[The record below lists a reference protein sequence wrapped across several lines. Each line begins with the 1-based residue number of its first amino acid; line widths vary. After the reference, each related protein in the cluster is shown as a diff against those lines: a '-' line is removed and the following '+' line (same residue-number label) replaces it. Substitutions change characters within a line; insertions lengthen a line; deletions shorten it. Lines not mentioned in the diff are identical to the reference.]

1 MIAILSP
8 SKTLDFTT
16 KISAP
21 QTQPIFLKEAEQ
33 QIKELRKLSS
43 PQIAKMMHISAKLA
57 ELNHQRYQDFH
68 TPFTLKNA
76 KQAIL
81 AFQGDV
87 YNDVEIENYTPEDFQ
102 FAQSHIRILS
112 GLYGLLKP
120 LDLIQ
125 PYRLEMK
132 YRTDFWK
139 DKITTALNDEFT
151 AQTNQYLV
159 NLASNEYSK
168 PINFKQLNAK
178 IIQID
183 FRENKEGKLKNVAL
197 YSKIARGTMANFII
211 KNKIDKPEGLKD
223 FTGRNYKFDKKI
235 STESN
240 FFFVR

>member
-8 SKTLDFTT
+8 SKTLDFIT
-16 KISAP
+16 KIPAP
-21 QTQPIFLKEAEQ
+21 HTQPFFLKEAAG
-33 QIKELRKLSS
+33 QIKDLKKLS
-43 PQIAKMMHISAKLA
+43 PEKIAKMMHISAKLA

-68 TPFTLKNA
+68 TPFTLKNS

-87 YNDVEIENYTPEDFQ
+87 YDDVEIENYTPENFQ
-102 FAQSHIRILS
+102 FAQSHIRIMS

-139 DKITTALNDEFT
+139 DKLTQALNEEFST
-151 AQTNQYLV
+151 QTNKYLI

-168 PINFKQLNAK
+168 PVNFKKLEAK
-178 IIQID
+178 IIQVD
-183 FRENKEGKLKNVAL
+183 FKENKEGKLKNIAL

-211 KNKIDKPEGLKD
+211 KHNIDTPEGLKD
-223 FTGRNYKFDKKI
+223 FTDRNYKFNKKL
-235 STESN
+235 STEEHLI
-240 FFFVR
+240 FVR